1 MSMELSIV
9 NVRIVM
15 ALSKSVE
22 ESLKEAEASLR
33 NALAFAARQE
43 RPVVCTTISKV
54 IQEIE
59 TLQSFDSLMDK
70 LENRMKGDSGDFG
83 TFFRE

>member
-1 MSMELSIV
+1 
-9 NVRIVM
+9 M
-15 ALSKSVE
+15 ALSNQVE
-22 ESLKEAEASLR
+22 ENLKEAEGCLR
-33 NALAFAARQE
+33 NALHWAAKNE

-59 TLQSFDSLMDK
+59 SLQSFDSLMDK

>member
-1 MSMELSIV
+1 MMVFGL
-9 NVRIVM
+9 NRIKM

-43 RPVVCTTISKV
+43 RPMVCSV
-54 IQEIE
+54 IADLIHRIE
-59 TLQSFDSLMDK
+59 TLQTTDSLLDK
-70 LENRMKGDSGDFG
+70 LENRKPGDSGFFG
-83 TFFRE
+83 SFFNKDD